1 MSSSRWGGTPQ
12 CPRCQKAVYMAEQ
25 AIGPNGAWHKTCLA
39 CIDCNKRL
47 DSFTLAEHEGEAYCK
62 VCHGR
67 RYGPKGYGFA
77 SGSSFLSTDKPL
89 KSRSM
94 TTLVNDQT
102 SKLDRLSSSPPT
114 SPSSPSLGFFS
125 SRPQSPKGPRRAFTL
140 PNNNDICPRCSKA
153 VYAAEARREDLL

>member
-1 MSSSRWGGTPQ
+1 M
-12 CPRCQKAVYMAEQ
+12 
-25 AIGPNGAWHKTCLA
+25 KT
-39 CIDCNKRL
+39 NKFYFI
-47 DSFTLAEHEGEAYCK
+47 S
-62 VCHGR
+62 
-67 RYGPKGYGFA
+67 KGYGFA

-94 TTLVNDQT
+94 TTLVGGET
-102 SKLDRLSSSPPT
+102 SNPNRLSLSPPT

-153 VYAAEARREDLL
+153 VYAAEAVNIRV